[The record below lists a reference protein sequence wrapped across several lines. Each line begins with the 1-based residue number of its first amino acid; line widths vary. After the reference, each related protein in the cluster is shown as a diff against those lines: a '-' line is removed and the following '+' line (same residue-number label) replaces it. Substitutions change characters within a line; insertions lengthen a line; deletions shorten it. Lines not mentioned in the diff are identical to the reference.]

1 MKQTFQRNQFAW
13 IGKQIISLV
22 SQTQKAKDYMSK
34 LGLSDFM
41 CELGLSDIFFFF
53 FENQIVSVRE
63 YSLWLSASAK
73 LR

>member
-41 CELGLSDIFFFF
+41 CELGLSDFMCELGLSDFFLFLK
-53 FENQIVSVRE
+53 IR
-63 YSLWLSASAK
+63 
-73 LR
+73 